1 MAAEG
6 AFWLEDLRTWGDGS
20 AEPDAED
27 DGIEAALLT
36 YARKK
41 ASRWGAER
49 FAAEFRRRDE
59 EEQRQLRA
67 EAAERSMLRTGPR
80 PIRRPMM
87 LTGLVDASVEDRVI
101 GAEPGRLEFVGRH
114 RPELDADHVAP
125 VWRDV
130 RSPSF
135 DHPFRLDIRLSSDE
149 VRERAHTPEAND
161 PEPEPEQE
169 QKLVEQPQE
178 LEVDDFHSTL
188 VEQLHKAEV
197 EAVGM
202 KLVEQPHKLEADGF
216 HSKLVEQPQQ
226 PEVTELQG
234 VKVVEQLR
242 EPEVQERE
250 MKLVE
255 ERPPVVNELHATVEQ
270 PKVMRHPH
278 VPRPPAPA
286 PEPEVKRKWFERR
299 RAEAPSRAPAISP
312 AELARMTPAARRLYG
327 LDQ

>member
-1 MAAEG
+1 M
-6 AFWLEDLRTWGDGS
+6 
-20 AEPDAED
+20 
-27 DGIEAALLT
+27 
-36 YARKK
+36 K

-67 EAAERSMLRTGPR
+67 EAAERSMLRTGRR

-114 RPELDADHVAP
+114 RPELDVDHVAP

-130 RSPSF
+130 RSLSF
-135 DHPFRLDIRLSSDE
+135 DHPFRLDIDLSRKIVEEPSAPPTTEPDE
-149 VRERAHTPEAND
+149 
-161 PEPEPEQE
+161 
-169 QKLVEQPQE
+169 KLVEQRQEPEPQE
-178 LEVDDFHSTL
+178 LQMKLVEQRQEPEGHDFHSKL

-197 EAVGM
+197 ESHEM
-202 KLVEQPHKLEADGF
+202 KLVEQLQEPEVDDL
-216 HSKLVEQPQQ
+216 HSKLVEQLQE

-234 VKVVEQLR
+234 VKVVEQLQ
-242 EPEVQERE
+242 EPSVQE
-250 MKLVE
+250 
-255 ERPPVVNELHATVEQ
+255 PN
-270 PKVMRHPH
+270 VMRHPH

-299 RAEAPSRAPAISP
+299 TREAPSRAPAISP

>member
-1 MAAEG
+1 MAAEA

-20 AEPDAED
+20 AEPEAED
-27 DGIEAALLT
+27 DGVEAALLT
-36 YARKK
+36 YARMK

-67 EAAERSMLRTGPR
+67 EAAERSMLRTGRR

-114 RPELDADHVAP
+114 RPELDVDHVAP

-135 DHPFRLDIRLSSDE
+135 DHPFRLDIRLSSDD
-149 VRERAHTPEAND
+149 VRERPHTREAND
-161 PEPEPEQE
+161 PELEPEPEE
-169 QKLVEQPQE
+169 TLVEQPQE
-178 LEVDDFHSTL
+178 REVDDFHSRL

-197 EAVGM
+197 EAVEM
-202 KLVEQPHKLEADGF
+202 KLVEQPQE
-216 HSKLVEQPQQ
+216 
-226 PEVTELQG
+226 PEVAERQG
-234 VKVVEQLR
+234 VKVAEQR
-242 EPEVQERE
+242 QEPEPDDVQPA
-250 MKLVE
+250 LIE
-255 ERPPVVNELHATVEQ
+255 EHPPVVDERRATE
-270 PKVMRHPH
+270 PNVMRHPH
-278 VPRPPAPA
+278 VPRPPGPA

>member
-1 MAAEG
+1 M
-6 AFWLEDLRTWGDGS
+6 
-20 AEPDAED
+20 
-27 DGIEAALLT
+27 
-36 YARKK
+36 K

-49 FAAEFRRRDE
+49 FAAEFRRRDD

-67 EAAERSMLRTGPR
+67 EAAERSMLRTGRR

-114 RPELDADHVAP
+114 RPELDVDHVAP

-130 RSPSF
+130 RSLSF
-135 DHPFRLDIRLSSDE
+135 DHPFRLDIRLSSDD
-149 VRERAHTPEAND
+149 VREQPHTPEPNQ
-161 PEPEPEQE
+161 PEPEPEE
-169 QKLVEQPQE
+169 TVVEHAQTPE
-178 LEVDDFHSTL
+178 GHDFHSKL
-188 VEQLHKAEV
+188 LEQLHKAEV
-197 EAVGM
+197 EAVEM
-202 KLVEQPHKLEADGF
+202 KLIEPPHTLEVDGF
-216 HSKLVEQPQQ
+216 HSKLIEQLQE

-234 VKVVEQLR
+234 VKVVEQLQ

-250 MKLVE
+250 MRLISE
-255 ERPPVVNELHATVEQ
+255 HPPLVNELHATE
-270 PKVMRHPH
+270 PNVMRHPH
-278 VPRPPAPA
+278 VPRPPVPA

-299 RAEAPSRAPAISP
+299 TREAPSRAPAISP

>member
-1 MAAEG
+1 VAAEG

-20 AEPDAED
+20 ADPEAED
-27 DGIEAALLT
+27 DGVEAALLT
-36 YARKK
+36 YARMK

-67 EAAERSMLRTGPR
+67 EAAQRSMLRTGPR

-114 RPELDADHVAP
+114 RPELDVDHVAP

-130 RSPSF
+130 GTLSF
-135 DHPFRLDIRLSSDE
+135 DHPFRLDIRLSSDDD
-149 VRERAHTPEAND
+149 RERPRTPERND
-161 PEPEPEQE
+161 PEPGSGGTF
-169 QKLVEQPQE
+169 VEQPREPQG
-178 LEVDDFHSTL
+178 DAFHSKL
-188 VEQLHKAEV
+188 IGHLHKAEV
-197 EAVGM
+197 EAVGAR
-202 KLVEQPHKLEADGF
+202 LIEHRREPDVDA
-216 HSKLVEQPQQ
+216 
-226 PEVTELQG
+226 LQAM
-234 VKVVEQLR
+234 KVVEQLQ
-242 EPEVQERE
+242 EPEMVAVHPKFVDEH
-250 MKLVE
+250 
-255 ERPPVVNELHATVEQ
+255 PPVVNELHPPVANEPPATE
-270 PKVMRHPH
+270 PNVMRHPH
-278 VPRPPAPA
+278 VPRPPAPV

-299 RAEAPSRAPAISP
+299 TREAPSPAPAISP

>member
-1 MAAEG
+1 MAAEA

-27 DGIEAALLT
+27 DGVEAALLT
-36 YARKK
+36 YARMK

-130 RSPSF
+130 RSLVVRPSL
-135 DHPFRLDIRLSSDE
+135 P
-149 VRERAHTPEAND
+149 A
-161 PEPEPEQE
+161 
-169 QKLVEQPQE
+169 
-178 LEVDDFHSTL
+178 
-188 VEQLHKAEV
+188 
-197 EAVGM
+197 GY
-202 KLVEQPHKLEADGF
+202 
-216 HSKLVEQPQQ
+216 
-226 PEVTELQG
+226 
-234 VKVVEQLR
+234 
-242 EPEVQERE
+242 
-250 MKLVE
+250 
-255 ERPPVVNELHATVEQ
+255 PVVV
-270 PKVMRHPH
+270 
-278 VPRPPAPA
+278 
-286 PEPEVKRKWFERR
+286 
-299 RAEAPSRAPAISP
+299 
-312 AELARMTPAARRLYG
+312 G
-327 LDQ
+327 

>member
-20 AEPDAED
+20 ADPEAED
-27 DGIEAALLT
+27 DGVEAALLT
-36 YARKK
+36 YARMK

-67 EAAERSMLRTGPR
+67 EAAQRSMLRTGPR

-114 RPELDADHVAP
+114 RPELDVDHVAP

-130 RSPSF
+130 GTLSF
-135 DHPFRLDIRLSSDE
+135 DHPFRLDIRLSSDDD
-149 VRERAHTPEAND
+149 RERPRTPERND
-161 PEPEPEQE
+161 PEPGSGGTF
-169 QKLVEQPQE
+169 VEQPREPEGDAFHPKLIEHPQE
-178 LEVDDFHSTL
+178 
-188 VEQLHKAEV
+188 
-197 EAVGM
+197 
-202 KLVEQPHKLEADGF
+202 
-216 HSKLVEQPQQ
+216 
-226 PEVTELQG
+226 PEVTEVQG
-234 VKVVEQLR
+234 AMMVEQLQ
-242 EPEVQERE
+242 EPEMDAVHPR
-250 MKLVE
+250 LVDE
-255 ERPPVVNELHATVEQ
+255 HPPVVNELHPTPPVVNAPHPTPPVVNEPPATE
-270 PKVMRHPH
+270 PNVMRHPH
-278 VPRPPAPA
+278 VPRPPAPV

-299 RAEAPSRAPAISP
+299 TREAPSPAPAISP

>member
-1 MAAEG
+1 M
-6 AFWLEDLRTWGDGS
+6 
-20 AEPDAED
+20 
-27 DGIEAALLT
+27 
-36 YARKK
+36 K

-67 EAAERSMLRTGPR
+67 EAAERSMLRTGRR

-114 RPELDADHVAP
+114 RPELDVDHVAP

-130 RSPSF
+130 RSLSF
-135 DHPFRLDIRLSSDE
+135 DHPFRLDIDLSRTIVEEPSAPPTTEPDE
-149 VRERAHTPEAND
+149 
-161 PEPEPEQE
+161 
-169 QKLVEQPQE
+169 KLVEQRQGPEPQE
-178 LEVDDFHSTL
+178 LQMKLVEQHQEPEGHDFHSKL

-197 EAVGM
+197 ESHEM
-202 KLVEQPHKLEADGF
+202 KLVEQPHEREVNGL
-216 HSKLVEQPQQ
+216 HSKLVEQLQE

-234 VKVVEQLR
+234 VKVVEQLQ
-242 EPEVQERE
+242 EPSVQE
-250 MKLVE
+250 
-255 ERPPVVNELHATVEQ
+255 PN
-270 PKVMRHPH
+270 VMRHPH